1 MDEHTLLIL
10 LTVFVALAAVAMLI
24 QAAMLAGMFVVARKL
39 QQAVIPLMPEVQAI
53 IGTTRRTVDG
63 VEKHVEKIG
72 ATSNSILDVTKQQLV
87 KVDEL
92 LSNASTRAKTQMDR
106 AEELLSDATTRAK
119 VQLERA
125 EMVLDDSM
133 TRVQQTVA
141 YVQSGV
147 VRPVREVYGVFA
159 GIRTTL
165 AHLGKGARPTVDH
178 ATTDEEMFI

>member
-10 LTVFVALAAVAMLI
+10 LIIFVALAAIAMAI
-24 QAAMLAGMFVVARKL
+24 QACTLLGLFLVARKL
-39 QQAVIPLMPEVQAI
+39 QQVVMPIIPEVEAI
-53 IGTTRRTVDG
+53 VGSTKRTVDR

-72 ATSNSILDVTKQQLV
+72 ATSSSILDVTKQQLV

-92 LSNASTRAKTQMDR
+92 LT
-106 AEELLSDATTRAK
+106 DATARAK
-119 VQLERA
+119 VQMERA

-133 TRVQQTVA
+133 TRVQQTVS

-147 VRPVREVYGVFA
+147 IRPVREVYGVFA

-165 AHLGKGARPTVDH
+165 AHLGRGGRPTVDH
-178 ATTDEEMFI
+178 ATSDEEMFI

>member
-10 LTVFVALAAVAMLI
+10 LTIFVALAAIAMLI
-24 QAAMLAGMFVVARKL
+24 QAGTLLGLFLVARKL
-39 QQAVIPLMPEVQAI
+39 QQVVLPIVPEVEAI
-53 IGTTRRTVDG
+53 VGTTRRTVDR
-63 VEKHVEKIG
+63 VEKHIEKIG
-72 ATSNSILDVTKQQLV
+72 ATSSAILDVTKQQLV

-92 LSNASTRAKTQMDR
+92 LS
-106 AEELLSDATTRAK
+106 DATSRAK
-119 VQLERA
+119 VQMDRA

-159 GIRTTL
+159 GVRTAL
-165 AHLGKGARPTVDH
+165 AHLGRGARPTVDH
-178 ATTDEEMFI
+178 VTSDEEMFI

>member
-10 LTVFVALAAVAMLI
+10 LIIFVALAAFAMLI
-24 QAAMLAGMFVVARKL
+24 QAAMLAGIFFVARKL
-39 QQAVIPLMPEVQAI
+39 QQVVTPLMPQIESIV
-53 IGTTRRTVDG
+53 GTTRRTAES
-63 VEKHVEKIG
+63 VEKHIEKIG
-72 ATSNSILDVTKQQLV
+72 ATSSSIADVAKQQLI

-92 LSNASTRAKTQMDR
+92 LSDASSRAKTQMDR

-119 VQLERA
+119 VQMERA

-133 TRVQQTVA
+133 TRVQQTVS

-147 VRPVREVYGVFA
+147 IRPVREVYGVFA

-165 AHLGKGARPTVDH
+165 AHLGRGGRPTVDH
-178 ATTDEEMFI
+178 ATSDEEMFI